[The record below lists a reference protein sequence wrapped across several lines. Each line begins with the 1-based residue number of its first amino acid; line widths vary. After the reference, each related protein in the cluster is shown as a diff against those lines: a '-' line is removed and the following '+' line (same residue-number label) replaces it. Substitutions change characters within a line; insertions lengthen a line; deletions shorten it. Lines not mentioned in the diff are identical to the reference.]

1 MQGAAMM
8 QGRTARVGLLL
19 ASALVAG
26 VLAAAPAPA
35 QAMPVLLPA
44 ARPAAPVL
52 PAASAT
58 TKILTQPKAAATNR
72 YGVSTKAR
80 FSVSATGTKLRY
92 QWQSLAPKAKKWK
105 SITGAKSASYTAR
118 ASKWANGTKFRV
130 IVTGTRGKVTS
141 VSAKLTVRFPSKT
154 PAADAQ
160 KAFGLTGLRQGV
172 DMSAYQYG
180 PKKKVK
186 VSAVKSWT
194 GPDGFVLL
202 RAASGAKPIRQK
214 YVQACTGKSAKTG
227 STPVEED
234 CAYAKLADAVTS
246 AKLGLGHYWFNGWID
261 SIDTTSG
268 NLFAAGY
275 TPTASANQFFA
286 WLVRDGNYTKTDT
299 DPIVLDVEAGRAW
312 TATKD
317 GKKYKLSLRAWNP
330 AEVVEFLT
338 VLKSRLRADG
348 YQANL
353 YVYMGANAANRIE
366 AGEYVWGPVAPLT
379 RLWVASW
386 GKDSGRVP
394 DAQPLTGPWSEW
406 SIWQYSS
413 NLRISGDGVGALDAD
428 LAKADAWTPR
438 ADG

>member
-1 MQGAAMM
+1 MM
-8 QGRTARVGLLL
+8 ARRTHRLGLLL
-19 ASALVAG
+19 AATLVTGTLTAG
-26 VLAAAPAPA
+26 PAPA
-35 QAMPVLLPA
+35 QAMTPPLPA
-44 ARPAAPVL
+44 ALPAAPVL
-52 PAASAT
+52 PAASVA
-58 TKILTQPKAAATNR
+58 TKIVTQPKAATTNR
-72 YGVSTKAR
+72 YGISTKAK

-105 SITGAKSASYTAR
+105 SITGAKSSSYTAR
-118 ASKWANGTKFRV
+118 ASRWANGTKFRV
-130 IVTGTRGKVTS
+130 IVTGAKGKVTS
-141 VSAKLTVRFPSKT
+141 ASAKLTLRFPSKT
-154 PAADAQ
+154 PAADAE

-202 RAASGAKPIRQK
+202 RAASGAKPIKQK

-227 STPVEED
+227 SKPVEED
-234 CAYAKLADAVTS
+234 CAYARLADAVTS
-246 AKLGLGHYWFNGWID
+246 DKLDLGHYWFNGWID

-275 TPTASANQFFA
+275 TPTDSANQFFT
-286 WLVRDGNYTKTDT
+286 WLVRDGNYTKADT
-299 DPIVLDVEAGRAW
+299 DPIVLDVEDGRAW

-317 GKKYKLSLRAWNP
+317 GKKYKRSLRAWNP
-330 AEVVEFLT
+330 TEVTEFLT
-338 VLKSRLRADG
+338 VLRARLLAEG

-353 YVYMGANAANRIE
+353 YVYMGANAANVID
-366 AGEYVWGPVAPLT
+366 AGEYVWGPVAPLA

-394 DAQPLTGPWSEW
+394 DKQPLTGPWSEW
-406 SIWQYSS
+406 SIWQYSA
-413 NLRISGDGVGALDAD
+413 NLRISGSGVGALDAD

-438 ADG
+438 ADS